1 MNGGK
6 LPVFYLHRACSILAW
21 QIQFLVIGFHVYAV
35 TGRALDLGLLGL
47 VQFVPLMLSAPIG
60 GQVADRFD
68 RAKIITACSA
78 LGAVGSFGLA
88 ASVYLAKTSVTPLF
102 VIVAGLGA
110 VRSFGAPASQ
120 ALLPL
125 LVDRPGLPR
134 AAAIS
139 STVWQLCMMI
149 GPAVG
154 GVLLGATGRADVV
167 LLVSGVLGLCSLT
180 VSLALP
186 RLGIAGEKKAISREA
201 LSMGLRFVFTE
212 KLLLGAITLDLFAVL
227 LGGAT
232 ALLPVVARDVLHTG
246 PTGLGV
252 LRAAPAVGAALTA
265 AVLARFPIERR
276 AGKKL
281 LWSVLGFGA
290 ATVGFGLST
299 HLWLSVAT
307 LALAGAFD
315 MISVVIRQ
323 VIVQLGTPDEMR
335 GRVSSV
341 NMVFIGASNELGELE
356 SGLAAAWL
364 GAVPAIVAG
373 GVGTMLVVG
382 AVAVAFP
389 KLRATDR
396 LTGT

>member
-1 MNGGK
+1 MTGK
-6 LPVFYLHRACSILAW
+6 LPVFYANRTCSILAW

-60 GQVADRFD
+60 GHVADRFD
-68 RAKIITACSA
+68 RAKIVTVCAA
-78 LGAVGSFGLA
+78 LGATGTLALA
-88 ASVYLAKTSVTPLF
+88 ASIYVDRSAVTPLF
-102 VIVAGLGA
+102 VIVAALGA
-110 VRSFGAPASQ
+110 VRSFSAPASQ

-125 LVDRPGLPR
+125 LVDRAELPR
-134 AAAIS
+134 AAALS
-139 STVWQLCMMI
+139 STIWQMCMML
-149 GPAVG
+149 GPALG
-154 GVLLGATGRADVV
+154 GVLLGWTGRADGV
-167 LLVSGVLGLCSLT
+167 LLIAAGLGVAAFAIAT
-180 VSLALP
+180 RLP
-186 RLGIAGEKKAISREA
+186 RLGIAGEKKALSRDA
-201 LSMGLRFVFTE
+201 LSVGLRFVFAE

-232 ALLPVVARDVLHTG
+232 ALLPVMARDVLHTG
-246 PTGLGV
+246 PTGLGI

-265 AVLARFPIERR
+265 AALARFPIERR
-276 AGKKL
+276 AGMKL
-281 LWSVLGFGA
+281 LWAVFGFGA

-299 HLWLSVAT
+299 HVWLSVVM

-315 MISVVIRQ
+315 MISVVVRQ

-373 GVGTMLVVG
+373 GIGTMLVVG

-389 KLRATDR
+389 KLRQTDR